1 MAEPMGFYKKQ
12 GLNVN
17 VVKASSWAMIRDL
30 SINGETDATHMLSP
44 MPLAISMGVGSQSVP
59 YVMPALENING
70 QAITLHIK
78 HKGVTTAAEMKG
90 FKFGVPFD
98 YSMHNFLLRYV
109 LAEGGVDP
117 DKDVQIR
124 AVPPPEMVANLR
136 AGNLD
141 GYLGPDPFNQRAVFE
156 GAGFIWML
164 SKDIWPGHPC
174 CAFAAKR
181 EFAEKM
187 PNTFKAV
194 LAAIIDAT
202 QYAHDTTH
210 RKEIAA
216 AIAPRNFLNQPV
228 EVVEQVLTGVYP
240 DGLGATKTVPDRIDF
255 DPFPYQSMAVWI
267 LTQMKRWG
275 YVKTDVTYK
284 KIAEEVFLASACR
297 LAGRHRGRCRPGP
310 EPGALSRG
318 QSVHPDPQADLT
330 AGLDAALPLHDP
342 RLRLGRRP
350 GDLHVLAVADARQ
363 HRVRRRQHQ
372 ARLPA
377 RRGDPPTVV
386 VAATDAGHPAGGGT
400 GDRGRAAHL
409 DRERVGGHRGRRDAD
424 RRDRHRLLRVERV
437 EQPGPDQRDLRD
449 HRDRAHRGAPR
460 RRPWPA
466 EPSSGLER
474 VSVRFLDIDH
484 VSKDFAGVSVFSDV
498 AFSIA
503 EGEFVT
509 MIGHSGCGKSTL
521 LNIIAGLEQP
531 SAGGVVLSG
540 REITG

>member
-1 MAEPMGFYKKQ
+1 MADVLDEVIVRAIERAVFGGEHGRREFVRAVGATTAAAVLASVFPVQAARALAQDKAGPPEKKDLKIGFIPITCATPIIMAEPMGFYKKQ

-44 MPLAISMGVGSQSVP
+44 MPLAISMGV
-59 YVMPALENING
+59 
-70 QAITLHIK
+70 
-78 HKGVTTAAEMKG
+78 
-90 FKFGVPFD
+90 
-98 YSMHNFLLRYV
+98 
-109 LAEGGVDP
+109 
-117 DKDVQIR
+117 
-124 AVPPPEMVANLR
+124 VANLR

-181 EFAEKM
+181 EFAEKL

-297 LAGRHRGRCRPGP
+297 DALRASGARAP
-310 EPGALSRG
+310 ESN
-318 QSVHPDPQADLT
+318 SVKHT
-330 AGLDAALPLHDP
+330 FV
-342 RLRLGRRP
+342 LG
-350 GDLHVLAVADARQ
+350 
-363 HRVRRRQHQ
+363 
-372 ARLPA
+372 
-377 RRGDPPTVV
+377 
-386 VAATDAGHPAGGGT
+386 
-400 GDRGRAAHL
+400 
-409 DRERVGGHRGRRDAD
+409 
-424 RRDRHRLLRVERV
+424 
-437 EQPGPDQRDLRD
+437 
-449 HRDRAHRGAPR
+449 
-460 RRPWPA
+460 
-466 EPSSGLER
+466 
-474 VSVRFLDIDH
+474 
-484 VSKDFAGVSVFSDV
+484 
-498 AFSIA
+498 
-503 EGEFVT
+503 
-509 MIGHSGCGKSTL
+509 GKSKVFDPDKPEDY
-521 LNIIAGLEQP
+521 IKSFAIKRA
-531 SAGGVVLSG
+531 
-540 REITG
+540 